1 MLECL
6 IYLGANFLHLEICGC
21 ITDYQL
27 ERDVGLLFEMLKAI
41 SIEISED
48 LSVQFEHELIST
60 QNLDAIAGQLVENVI
75 LNHE

>member
-1 MLECL
+1 MYFV
-6 IYLGANFLHLEICGC
+6 INSLHNKIDGSF
-21 ITDYQL
+21 TDYQL

-48 LSVQFEHELIST
+48 LSVQFEHELMST